1 MNSCEVDQQTKRV
14 QIVPKKYQYNF
25 RTRRQVQ
32 RTGVLLVG
40 WAGNNGST
48 YTAATIANRQNISW
62 MRKGSIGF
70 RRENGKFSFLRFQ
83 KANNIRI
90 IMDR

>member
-1 MNSCEVDQQTKRV
+1 MNHCDVDQRNQRV
-14 QIVPKKYQYNF
+14 EIIPRKYQYNF

-48 YTAATIANRQNISW
+48 YTGATIANREKISW
-62 MRKGSIGF
+62 MRKG
-70 RRENGKFSFLRFQ
+70 E
-83 KANNIRI
+83 
-90 IMDR
+90 